1 MFKNLLPRETNFF
14 DYFEQHC
21 RLGIEASK
29 ELLAMVSNPGDMTER
44 AARIKEIEREADS
57 ITHVCTD
64 TLHKTFI
71 TPIDRG
77 EILGLMQRL
86 DDIVDSVESIAAR
99 LVMYDIKESRS
110 EAVALVDVLVRATHE
125 IIQAVTGL
133 RNMSNQD
140 TIKQHCIMLFDLE
153 NQGDLL
159 MRNAL
164 ADLFKNESDPIK
176 VIKWKEILERLEKA
190 TDRCESVAN
199 IIQGIV
205 IENS

>member
-1 MFKNLLPRETNFF
+1 MFRNLLPKEENFF
-14 DYFEQHC
+14 DFFEQHC
-21 RLGIEASK
+21 RLAIEACN
-29 ELLAMVSNPGDMTER
+29 ELYGMVSTSGDMTVR

-71 TPIDRG
+71 TPIDRS

-99 LVMYDIKESRS
+99 LVMYDIQESRA
-110 EAVALVDVLVRATHE
+110 EAVALVDVLVRASQE

-133 RNMSNQD
+133 RNMKNQD
-140 TIKQHCIMLFDLE
+140 TIKMHCIKLFDLE
-153 NQGDLL
+153 NEGDIL

-164 ADLFKNESDPIK
+164 ADLFKHETDPIK